1 MEDGTTAAALVILH
15 TEHNRT
21 TRSPTATNRYPERL
35 SAIVVVVGIVV
46 VGLLYVVI
54 AFVGSFFSHA
64 AVPW

>member
-1 MEDGTTAAALVILH
+1 MIARRDRRPAMRPRDWGLGLAATAALI
-15 TEHNRT
+15 T
-21 TRSPTATNRYPERL
+21 
-35 SAIVVVVGIVV
+35 AIVVVVGVVV